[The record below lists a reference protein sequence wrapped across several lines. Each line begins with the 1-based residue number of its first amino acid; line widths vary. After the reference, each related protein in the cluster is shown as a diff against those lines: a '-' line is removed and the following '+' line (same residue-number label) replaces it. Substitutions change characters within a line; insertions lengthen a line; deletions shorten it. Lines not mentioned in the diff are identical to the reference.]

1 MIDQLIDELNTVQN
15 DLDARLATIHLLVER
30 AMTSRDPETVKACRD
45 QIKDEIAALNQ
56 SAAQMYEIGQDISN
70 RRTESMLRG
79 WMLVVVLIIGLLLGV
94 LPAVAQDMA
103 TNTPAGGAVVVLPV
117 EATEEAPVETRPDAD
132 MVSRLLEQYS
142 VIMPWVVSIVLLA
155 LLALTTVG
163 SVGIIQAAKL
173 APEWALRGAVSAGEG
188 ILTEAR
194 DYVETTETTVDD
206 YILAEFDKRFDALKR
221 ELGLVT
227 GQAPPGT
234 PLTAP
239 KVPQYDEGA
248 G

>member
-15 DLDARLATIHLLVER
+15 DLNARLAIIHLLVER
-30 AMTSRDPETVKACRD
+30 AMTSNDPETVRACRD
-45 QIKDEIAALNQ
+45 QIKDEIAALNKL
-56 SAAQMYEIGQDISN
+56 AAQMYKIGQDISN

-79 WMLVVVLIIGLLLGV
+79 WLLIVVLIMGLLLGV
-94 LPAVAQDMA
+94 LPAVAQDPLA
-103 TNTPAGGAVVVLPV
+103 TNTPVIEGVSSEPVVVLPV
-117 EATEEAPVETRPDAD
+117 DATEEAPVEVRPDAD
-132 MVSRLLEQYS
+132 VVSRLLEQYA

-188 ILTEAR
+188 ILTKAR

-206 YILAEFDKRFDALKR
+206 YILAEFDKRFEQMKR
-221 ELGLVT
+221 ELGLST
-227 GQAPPGT
+227 GQVPPIE
-234 PLTAP
+234 PA
-239 KVPQYDEGA
+239 D
-248 G
+248 